1 MQLEAIEQKL
11 QDLVHNL
18 HYEHLLDQ
26 EWRLDALKMLH
37 QSQLILIE
45 RREAEEDVGFK
56 RFTFLP
62 LYIIDGLKY
71 VVNYDCKVMFNKAI
85 TKSDR
90 FLFILP
96 YQIIFCKKYGHS

>member
-1 MQLEAIEQKL
+1 
-11 QDLVHNL
+11 
-18 HYEHLLDQ
+18 
-26 EWRLDALKMLH
+26 MLH

-85 TKSDR
+85 TKAIVSYSFYRIKLSSADNM
-90 FLFILP
+90 LILSFIFNIWASICFKVQEIVVFGPIWFYFEL
-96 YQIIFCKKYGHS
+96 

>member
-1 MQLEAIEQKL
+1 
-11 QDLVHNL
+11 
-18 HYEHLLDQ
+18 
-26 EWRLDALKMLH
+26 MLH

-85 TKSDR
+85 TKAIVSYS
-90 FLFILP
+90 FYPTKLKVQEIVVFGPIWFYLEL
-96 YQIIFCKKYGHS
+96 

>member
-1 MQLEAIEQKL
+1 
-11 QDLVHNL
+11 
-18 HYEHLLDQ
+18 
-26 EWRLDALKMLH
+26 MLH

-85 TKSDR
+85 TKAIVSYS
-90 FLFILP
+90 FYPIKLSSAGNISTINSCIWSHLVLFRVVNN
-96 YQIIFCKKYGHS
+96 HE